1 MRTDIGAGGQ
11 PIAFVRD
18 ELLLDEGVC
27 ILRSA
32 YGLRICYELG
42 LATFTHTKHRNI
54 AFSFHDSKLALR
66 HASSS
71 LLADPIGSYFPTW
84 RSEKATVESPPRAKW
99 LRVSFTLLVRC
110 ALERSS

>member
-1 MRTDIGAGGQ
+1 MRTHIEAGGQ

-71 LLADPIGSYFPTW
+71 HEQTRLGPISTW

-99 LRVSFTLLVRC
+99 LRVSFTLVRR
-110 ALERSS
+110 AFGTSS